1 MLKLE
6 NVHSYYDKSHI
17 LEGVSLEVGEGELVT
32 LLGRNGA
39 GKTTTLRSIMGIVVP
54 RQGSIKFEGT
64 ELVGR
69 ESYAIARSGIKLV
82 PEHRGIFNL
91 LSVAENLQI
100 ADRKDS
106 PWRIPDI
113 YAMFPRLEE
122 RRRNPG
128 HALSGGEQQMLAIAR
143 ALVNNP
149 RVLLLDE
156 PTEGLAPVI
165 VDEITHTLQKLR
177 AAGMAILLVEQN
189 IAVCEK
195 VADRHYLLEEG
206 HIVYSGTQD
215 EFSADPSIRNRYLAL
230 SA

>member
-1 MLKLE
+1 
-6 NVHSYYDKSHI
+6 
-17 LEGVSLEVGEGELVT
+17 
-32 LLGRNGA
+32 
-39 GKTTTLRSIMGIVVP
+39 
-54 RQGSIKFEGT
+54 SIKVEGT

-113 YAMFPRLEE
+113 YAMFSRLEE

-143 ALVNNP
+143 AVGKNP
-149 RVLLLDE
+149 
-156 PTEGLAPVI
+156 
-165 VDEITHTLQKLR
+165 
-177 AAGMAILLVEQN
+177 
-189 IAVCEK
+189 
-195 VADRHYLLEEG
+195 
-206 HIVYSGTQD
+206 IVYMHD
-215 EFSADPSIRNRYLAL
+215 K
-230 SA
+230 